1 MSRKEHIMTLGEK
14 IKKYRLMKNLTQ
26 KDLGIKVGF
35 SAATADS
42 RIRKYE
48 KDIMAPKNDIRQ
60 KIADALDIDLS
71 ALSDINIE
79 SYEDIMQILFLFE
92 ENLGMEIERKDG
104 KTHLIFDDN
113 NKDIEK
119 FISYLY
125 IWHSQKK
132 NLISTSDTIST
143 EEMYKYKIWKSRF
156 PKDINAYWNKQ
167 LDDLDQL
174 YAPLVKKSA
183 SKNKK
188 ITLLSEFLL
197 QIRKLIQSGVSIET
211 NVKLSGT
218 GQASL
223 VLGFY
228 LPEILNTNNKERL
241 LHFADYIY
249 NLETLQSYGMLI
261 ERQILTKEKGTQV
274 IYSLQLSPLSAF
286 KSTIDKISHFENDI
300 ANKNDWDIE
309 SFESQ
314 FESDLKMYDMN
325 LKEEIKHFY
334 S

>member
-1 MSRKEHIMTLGEK
+1 MI
-14 IKKYRLMKNLTQ
+14 NLTQ

-218 GQASL
+218 GQAAL

-261 ERQILTKEKGTQV
+261 DRQILTKEKGTQV

>member
-113 NKDIEK
+113 NKDIEN

-125 IWHSQKK
+125 IWHRQKK

-218 GQASL
+218 GQAAL

-261 ERQILTKEKGTQV
+261 DRQILTKEKGTQV

>member
-1 MSRKEHIMTLGEK
+1 MTLGEK

-167 LDDLDQL
+167 LDELDQL

-218 GQASL
+218 GQAAL

-249 NLETLQSYGMLI
+249 NLETLQNYGMLI
-261 ERQILTKEKGTQV
+261 DRQILTKEKGTQV

>member
-1 MSRKEHIMTLGEK
+1 MTLGEK

-218 GQASL
+218 GQAAL

-261 ERQILTKEKGTQV
+261 DRQILTKEKGTQV

-325 LKEEIKHFY
+325 LNEEIEHFY

>member
-1 MSRKEHIMTLGEK
+1 MTLGEK

-79 SYEDIMQILFLFE
+79 SYEDIMQILFLFV

-218 GQASL
+218 GQAAL

-249 NLETLQSYGMLI
+249 NLETLQSYVMLI
-261 ERQILTKEKGTQV
+261 DRQILTKEKGTQV

-314 FESDLKMYDMN
+314 FKSDLKMYDMN

>member
-1 MSRKEHIMTLGEK
+1 MTLGEK

-167 LDDLDQL
+167 LDELDQL

-218 GQASL
+218 GQAAL

-249 NLETLQSYGMLI
+249 NLETLQNYGMLI
-261 ERQILTKEKGTQV
+261 DRQILTKEKGTQV

-325 LKEEIKHFY
+325 LKEEIEHFY

>member
-1 MSRKEHIMTLGEK
+1 MTLGEK

-218 GQASL
+218 GQAAL
-223 VLGFY
+223 VLGCY

-261 ERQILTKEKGTQV
+261 DRQILTKEKGTQV

>member
-1 MSRKEHIMTLGEK
+1 
-14 IKKYRLMKNLTQ
+14 MKNLTQ

-218 GQASL
+218 GQAAL

-261 ERQILTKEKGTQV
+261 DRQILTKEKGTQV

-325 LKEEIKHFY
+325 LKEEIEHFY

>member
-1 MSRKEHIMTLGEK
+1 MTLGEK

-211 NVKLSGT
+211 NVKLSET
-218 GQASL
+218 GQAAL

-261 ERQILTKEKGTQV
+261 DRQILTKEKGTQV

-314 FESDLKMYDMN
+314 FKSDLKMYDMN

>member
-1 MSRKEHIMTLGEK
+1 MTLGEK

-35 SAATADS
+35 SASTADS

-71 ALSDINIE
+71 ALSEINIE

-218 GQASL
+218 GQAAL

-249 NLETLQSYGMLI
+249 NLETLHSYGMLI
-261 ERQILTKEKGTQV
+261 DRQILTKEKGTQV

-314 FESDLKMYDMN
+314 FKSDLKMYDMN
-325 LKEEIKHFY
+325 LKEEIEHFY

>member
-1 MSRKEHIMTLGEK
+1 MTLGEK

-35 SAATADS
+35 SASTADS

-167 LDDLDQL
+167 LDELDQL

-218 GQASL
+218 GQAAL

-261 ERQILTKEKGTQV
+261 DRQILTKEKGTQV

>member
-218 GQASL
+218 GQAAL

-261 ERQILTKEKGTQV
+261 DRQILTKEKGTQV

-286 KSTIDKISHFENDI
+286 KSTIDKISHFEIDI

-325 LKEEIKHFY
+325 LKEEIKHF
-334 S
+334 

>member
-1 MSRKEHIMTLGEK
+1 MSRKERIMTLGEK

-92 ENLGMEIERKDG
+92 ENFGMEIERKDG

-218 GQASL
+218 GQAAL

-261 ERQILTKEKGTQV
+261 DRQILTKEKGTQV

>member
-104 KTHLIFDDN
+104 KTHLIFDEN

-218 GQASL
+218 GQAAL

-261 ERQILTKEKGTQV
+261 DRQILTKEKGTQV

>member
-1 MSRKEHIMTLGEK
+1 MTLGEK

-143 EEMYKYKIWKSRF
+143 EEMYKYKIWKARF

-218 GQASL
+218 GQAAL

-261 ERQILTKEKGTQV
+261 DRQILTKEKGTQV

>member
-1 MSRKEHIMTLGEK
+1 MTLGEK
-14 IKKYRLMKNLTQ
+14 IKKYRLMINLTQ

-218 GQASL
+218 GQAAL

-261 ERQILTKEKGTQV
+261 DRQILTKEKGTQV

>member
-1 MSRKEHIMTLGEK
+1 MTLGEK

-218 GQASL
+218 GQAAL

-249 NLETLQSYGMLI
+249 NLETLQNYGMLI
-261 ERQILTKEKGTQV
+261 DRQILTKEKGTQV

-325 LKEEIKHFY
+325 LKEEIEHFY

>member
-1 MSRKEHIMTLGEK
+1 MTLGEK

-113 NKDIEK
+113 NKGIEK

-167 LDDLDQL
+167 LDELDQL

-218 GQASL
+218 GQAAL

-261 ERQILTKEKGTQV
+261 DRQILTKEKGTQV

>member
-1 MSRKEHIMTLGEK
+1 MTLGEK

-174 YAPLVKKSA
+174 YATLVKKSA

-218 GQASL
+218 GQAAL

-228 LPEILNTNNKERL
+228 LPEILNTNNKERF

-261 ERQILTKEKGTQV
+261 DRQILTKEKGTQV

>member
-167 LDDLDQL
+167 LDELDQL

-218 GQASL
+218 GQAAL

-261 ERQILTKEKGTQV
+261 DRQILTKEKGTQV

>member
-1 MSRKEHIMTLGEK
+1 
-14 IKKYRLMKNLTQ
+14 MKNLTQ

-218 GQASL
+218 GQAAL

-261 ERQILTKEKGTQV
+261 DRQILTKEKGTQV

>member
-1 MSRKEHIMTLGEK
+1 MTLGEK

-167 LDDLDQL
+167 LDELDQL

-218 GQASL
+218 GQAAL

-261 ERQILTKEKGTQV
+261 DRQILTKEKGTQV

-325 LKEEIKHFY
+325 LKEEIEHFY

>member
-1 MSRKEHIMTLGEK
+1 MTLGEK

-167 LDDLDQL
+167 LDELDQL

-218 GQASL
+218 GQAAL

-261 ERQILTKEKGTQV
+261 DRQILTKEKGTQV

>member
-1 MSRKEHIMTLGEK
+1 MTLGEK

-60 KIADALDIDLS
+60 KIAYALDIDLS

-218 GQASL
+218 GQAAL

-261 ERQILTKEKGTQV
+261 DRQILTKEKGTQV

>member
-1 MSRKEHIMTLGEK
+1 MTLGEK

-174 YAPLVKKSA
+174 YATLVKKSA

-218 GQASL
+218 GQAAL

-261 ERQILTKEKGTQV
+261 DRQILTKEKGTQV